1 MTRAFYR
8 TTRAFYRTTRAFYRT
23 TREAWWPPLDA
34 PDASGTSAVE
44 RRWITFFLVLG
55 LAARSARFFLRF
67 PLWEDEC
74 FLAISF
80 IDRGFAELW
89 LPLGHHQV
97 APPLFLFI
105 ELALVRSLGFTEW
118 TLRLF
123 SFVSSVAGLL
133 LFRAVAARWLKG
145 LALVLAVGAFSVSY
159 PAVRYAAEAK
169 PYGSDALVSLI
180 LLALFTPALSGPG
193 RTRALGLLALL
204 LPFLIG
210 LSYPAVFVAGGA
222 TLVAAAVYRRERAPV
237 RDWIRLLACGTSLA
251 LAFAGWTLLVAGPQ
265 RAAEASFMEVGWQG
279 AFPPVEEPWRL
290 PLWLVATHASD
301 FLAYPVGGPRFA
313 STASFLLCLAGLD
326 QLVRVRDGRL
336 LGLSVAPVSLHLLAS
351 AFHRYPYG
359 GHARLSLYASPL
371 ICCLIGLGAARV
383 VGWLTAREAAGRG
396 ALLAV
401 LTAIGVLTIARDVRF
416 PYKTMSDQRARAFA
430 QWYWT
435 SAVTKE
441 EVACV
446 RRDLGVDL
454 APGTFEELSWSA
466 EYVCNR
472 RIYAPAGNRG
482 GPDLAR
488 VAPGR
493 PLVCLVYR
501 DPRFPLDVAAFERW
515 MSAMRSR
522 YDLAGREVF
531 AFPRYDKR
539 ERTLL
544 QVDTLEAYRF
554 TVRAPVD

>member
-1 MTRAFYR
+1 MIESRSGPWEGGNGPATSG
-8 TTRAFYRTTRAFYRT
+8 
-23 TREAWWPPLDA
+23 RETL
-34 PDASGTSAVE
+34 E

-74 FLAISF
+74 FLAINF
-80 IDRGFAELW
+80 IDRGFAALW
-89 LPLGHHQV
+89 RPLDHHQV
-97 APPLFLFI
+97 APPLFLWV
-105 ELALVRSLGFTEW
+105 ELSLVRSLGFTEW
-118 TLRLF
+118 SLRLF

-159 PAVRYAAEAK
+159 PAIRYAAETK
-169 PYGSDALVSLI
+169 PYGSDALVSLV
-180 LLALFTPALSGPG
+180 LLALFTRALSGPE
-193 RTRALGLLALL
+193 RARSLGGVTLL
-204 LPFLIG
+204 LPFLLG

-222 TLVAAAVYRRERAPV
+222 ILVTAAVFRRERAPL
-237 RDWIRLLACGTSLA
+237 RDWIGLAACGASLL
-251 LAFAGWTLLVAGPQ
+251 LAFAGWTLLVSGPQ
-265 RAAEASFMEVGWQG
+265 RGAEASFMELGWQG
-279 AFPPVEEPWRL
+279 AFPPMKEPWRL

-313 STASFLLCLAGLD
+313 SSASFLLCLAGLAR
-326 QLVRVRDGRL
+326 LLGRRDGRF
-336 LGLSVAPVSLHLLAS
+336 LGLCVAPVSLHLVAAAL
-351 AFHRYPYG
+351 HRYPYG
-359 GHARLSLYASPL
+359 GHSRLSLYASPF
-371 ICCLIGLGAARV
+371 ICCLVGVGSAAVVERLAARS
-383 VGWLTAREAAGRG
+383 AAGRG
-396 ALLAV
+396 VAFAV
-401 LTAIGVLTIARDVRF
+401 LAAIGALTIARDVRY
-416 PYKTMSDQRARAFA
+416 PYKTLSDRRARDFA
-430 QWYWT
+430 RWFWP
-435 SAVTKE
+435 SAAAKE

-472 RIYAPAGNRG
+472 RIYAPPGNRG
-482 GPDLAR
+482 APDLAR

-501 DPRFPLDVAAFERW
+501 DPRFPLDVAAFDRW
-515 MSAMRSR
+515 MSGMRAR
-522 YDLAGREVF
+522 YDLAGKEVF

-554 TVRAPVD
+554 TPRGPLN